1 MNKLLLDLRQRLNL
15 WIPTNERLP
24 NKGGT
29 YIVTTW
35 CDSIQSHITD
45 LDIFVA
51 SKTPY
56 WVNADNNKDVI
67 AWKRLPKEYKQRQR
81 SYMYP

>member
-1 MNKLLLDLRQRLNL
+1 MNRLLSDLRQILNL
-15 WIPTNERLP
+15 WIPASERLP

-35 CDSIQSHITD
+35 CDSIQSYITD
-45 LDIFVA
+45 LDTFVD

-56 WVNADNNKDVI
+56 WMNVDDNKDII
-67 AWKRLPKEYKQRQR
+67 AWKRLPKGYRQR
-81 SYMYP
+81 RDKHES